1 MDEALAQEVL
11 LDHFKKPR
19 RRGVLPG
26 AGFRK
31 EGVNPACGDR
41 VELTGTLADGRWEL
55 MVQGSGCVV
64 SQASASM
71 LAQALQGR
79 ADHEARVLASAVA
92 AWVTG
97 RGPRPELPESA
108 EDLEA
113 LDGVRKHPSRAKCAG
128 LAWNLFLEREK

>member
-1 MDEALAQEVL
+1 MDESLAQEVL

-19 RRGVLPG
+19 RRGALPG
-26 AGFRK
+26 AVVRK

-41 VELTGTLADGRWEL
+41 VEVTATLTDGRWDL
-55 MVQGSGCVV
+55 MVQGAGCVV

-71 LAQALQGR
+71 MAQALQGR
-79 ADHEARVLASAVA
+79 SAEEARTLAAAVA

-97 RGPRPELPESA
+97 RGPRPDLPEDA

-128 LAWNLFLEREK
+128 LAWNLFLEGGK

>member
-19 RRGVLPG
+19 RRGEVPG
-26 AGFRK
+26 AALRR

-41 VELTGTLADGRWEL
+41 VELTGALKDGRWEL
-55 MVQGSGCVV
+55 MARGSGCVI

-71 LAQALQGR
+71 LAEALQGR
-79 ADHEARVLASAVA
+79 EAAEAAALAREVA
-92 AWVTG
+92 LWVTG
-97 RGPRPELPESA
+97 RGGRPALIDSL

-113 LDGVRKHPSRAKCAG
+113 LEGVRRHPARAKCAG
-128 LAWNLFLEREK
+128 LAWSLFLEGEK